1 MPHISIE
8 QYTKTQ
14 CEHTIYKKI
23 TTIGSGADNDIICC
37 GPGVEPSHA
46 MFYLEPDGFWI
57 EPCSRRAE
65 VYVNGSRAKKKTAV
79 QNQDTITIGSLVGT
93 FSLFDDPKEVHEESQ
108 ASGDNDALNVVQK
121 LQKLAEALGRDY
133 TVSTLLD
140 GIMDE
145 VIELVDAEKGF
156 LVLIEDGVPHIRVA
170 RNVNR
175 ETLLDAEGMMSDSI
189 VKRVLETKEPL
200 IISDAYSDKEFNA
213 AESVINLRLSSI
225 MCMPLLDRGQILG
238 VIYVGNDNVIN
249 LFRQKDL
256 DMLRIFAS
264 QTSLVLAN
272 AIKAAELEF
281 RNRSLEQELAQLK
294 FGNIIGNCY
303 AMREIFRMVDKVA
316 ATDVTVLIE
325 GETGT
330 GKELIA
336 EELHRRSRRAKG
348 PFVVINCGAIP
359 ENLLESELFGHVKG
373 AFTGA
378 VQTKMGRFQQANGG
392 TLFLDEIG
400 EMPTELQVKLL
411 RVLQERRVSKVGS
424 NVAEPV
430 DIRVIAA
437 TNKHLEEEVMAG
449 RFREDL
455 LYRLNVITLQLP
467 ALRDREDDIIL
478 IARSLIAR
486 YAKDLGMLPK
496 PLSADAIQ
504 AMKQYRW
511 PGNIRQLENRIKKG
525 LILSE
530 KAQIEPKDLDLQPEF
545 LKPVLTLAEA
555 KDEFQ
560 RRYINEILELNNGN
574 RTKTAQVL
582 GVDPRTIFRHLEKE
596 KM

>member
-8 QYTKTQ
+8 HYIKTT

-23 TTIGSGADNDIICC
+23 TTIGSGADNDIICE
-37 GPGVEPSHA
+37 GPGVEASHA
-46 MFYLEPDGFWI
+46 MFYLEADGFWI

-65 VYVNGSRAKKKTAV
+65 VYVNGKRVKKKSVV
-79 QNQDTITIGSLVGT
+79 QNQDTIAIAGLTGT
-93 FSLFDDPKEVHEESQ
+93 FSLYDDAKEPES
-108 ASGDNDALNVVQK
+108 ASHKDLDDDAFHVVQK
-121 LQKLAEALGRDY
+121 LQKLAEALGKDY
-133 TVSTLLD
+133 TVSTLLE

-145 VIELVDAEKGF
+145 VVDLVNAEKGF
-156 LVLIEDGVPHIRVA
+156 LVLVEDGVPRIRVA

-175 ETLLDAEGMMSDSI
+175 ETLLDAEGMISDSI
-189 VKRVLETKEPL
+189 IKHVLETMEPL
-200 IISDAYSDKEFNA
+200 IISDAYSDKAFNA
-213 AESVINLRLSSI
+213 AASVINLRLSSI
-225 MCMPLLDRGQILG
+225 MCMPLLDRGNILG
-238 VIYVGNDNVIN
+238 LIYVGNDNVVN
-249 LFRQKDL
+249 LFRQNDL

-264 QTSLVLAN
+264 QTSLILAN
-272 AIKAAELEF
+272 AIKASDLEF
-281 RNRSLEQELAQLK
+281 RNHSLEKELAQLK
-294 FGNIIGNCY
+294 FGNIIGSCY
-303 AMREIFRMVDKVA
+303 AMREIFRMVEKVA

-336 EELHRRSRRAKG
+336 EELHRRSRRARG

-400 EMPTELQVKLL
+400 EMPMDLQVKLL
-411 RVLQERRVSKVGS
+411 RVLQERCVSKVGS
-424 NVAEPV
+424 NVSETI

-437 TNKHLEEEVMAG
+437 TNKHLEEEVSAG

-478 IARSLIAR
+478 IARSLIQR
-486 YAKDLGMLPK
+486 YAKDLNMAPK
-496 PLSADAIQ
+496 LLSADAIQ

-530 KAQIEPKDLDLQPEF
+530 HAMIEPRDLDLDPEF

-555 KDEFQ
+555 KDDFQ
-560 RRYINEILELNNGN
+560 RRYINEILEMNNGN

-596 KM
+596 KL

>member
-8 QYTKTQ
+8 HYIKTT

-23 TTIGSGADNDIICC
+23 TTIGSGADNDIICE
-37 GPGVEPSHA
+37 GPGVEASHA
-46 MFYLEPDGFWI
+46 MFYLEADGFWI

-65 VYVNGSRAKKKTAV
+65 VYVNGKRVKKKSVV
-79 QNQDTITIGSLVGT
+79 QNQDTIAIAGLTGT
-93 FSLFDDPKEVHEESQ
+93 FSLYDDAKVPES
-108 ASGDNDALNVVQK
+108 ASHKDLDDDAFHVVQK
-121 LQKLAEALGRDY
+121 LQKLAEALGKDY
-133 TVSTLLD
+133 TVSTLLE

-145 VIELVDAEKGF
+145 VVDLVNAEKGF
-156 LVLIEDGVPHIRVA
+156 LVLVEDGVPRIRVA

-175 ETLLDAEGMMSDSI
+175 ETLLDAEGMISDSI
-189 VKRVLETKEPL
+189 IKHVLETMEPL
-200 IISDAYSDKEFNA
+200 IISDAYSDKAFNA
-213 AESVINLRLSSI
+213 AASVINLRLSSI
-225 MCMPLLDRGQILG
+225 MCMPLLDRGNILG
-238 VIYVGNDNVIN
+238 LIYVGNDNVVN
-249 LFRQKDL
+249 LFRQNDL

-264 QTSLVLAN
+264 QTSLILAN
-272 AIKAAELEF
+272 AIKASDLEF
-281 RNRSLEQELAQLK
+281 RNHSLEKELAQLK
-294 FGNIIGNCY
+294 FGNIIGSCY
-303 AMREIFRMVDKVA
+303 AMREIFRMVEKVA

-336 EELHRRSRRAKG
+336 EELHRRSRRARG

-400 EMPTELQVKLL
+400 EMPMDLQVKLL
-411 RVLQERRVSKVGS
+411 RVLQERCVSKVGS
-424 NVAEPV
+424 NVSETI

-437 TNKHLEEEVMAG
+437 TNKHLEEEVSAG

-478 IARSLIAR
+478 IARSLIQR
-486 YAKDLGMLPK
+486 YAKDLNMTPK
-496 PLSADAIQ
+496 LLSADAIQ

-530 KAQIEPKDLDLQPEF
+530 HAMIEPRDLDLDPEF

-555 KDEFQ
+555 KDDFQ
-560 RRYINEILELNNGN
+560 RRYINEILEMNNGN

-596 KM
+596 KL